1 MSVKPGQIRK
11 WDSCGELFVVMR
23 IEDDVHFKG
32 VRQVVY
38 LENGL
43 VGRDELDW
51 VEQESELISDR

>member
-1 MSVKPGQIRK
+1 MEVKIGQVRR

-23 IEDDVHFKG
+23 IEDDTLFKD

-43 VGRDELDW
+43 IGRDEMDW
-51 VEQESELISDR
+51 LEQESELVSDC